1 MKKDGASTQNRILVI
16 LHFPFWNNGN
26 TLQHNDDYDNFGTLE
41 KQKLHA
47 VA

>member
-1 MKKDGASTQNRILVI
+1 MKKDGALTQNRILVI

-26 TLQHNDDYDNFGTLE
+26 SSQHNDDLTTTLE